1 MSAQVLA
8 LRPPRRPSSDPH
20 ARLLDLEAEV
30 SEQLAIGRRVGQRLN
45 ELEAERAELEAQ
57 VFPPLPEPLTEAE
70 ACDLIALGCALEG
83 APMLAPEGR

>member
-1 MSAQVLA
+1 MSAQVIA

-45 ELEAERAELEAQ
+45 ELEAERTQIEQALREQDQLRP
-57 VFPPLPEPLTEAE
+57 FPY
-70 ACDLIALGCALEG
+70 
-83 APMLAPEGR
+83 EGRP

>member
-1 MSAQVLA
+1 MLAPVLP
-8 LRPPRRPSSDPH
+8 LRPRRVASDPL
-20 ARLLDLEAEV
+20 ARLLDLELEV
-30 SEQLAIGRRVGQRLN
+30 IEQLALARRVSKRLN

-83 APMLAPEGR
+83 APMLAPEVR

>member
-20 ARLLDLEAEV
+20 ARLLDLELEV
-30 SEQLAIGRRVGQRLN
+30 IELLAQSRRVGRRLN
-45 ELEAERAELEAQ
+45 ELEAERTQIEQALREQDQLSE
-57 VFPPLPEPLTEAE
+57 PEIH
-70 ACDLIALGCALEG
+70 DLIALGCALEG